1 MADQQEALAVARRMA
16 EQRVRLHLQRSMGKR
31 QGSMLDICS
40 TTVDGMP
47 VTPPDLKLAIPAGEF
62 GRPEDRQT
70 FHIVELENP
79 QDPTS
84 MYVQLLFRE
93 TDLYFV
99 AFRPL
104 APGVNPDSANGWFH
118 FKQAEPI
125 IPSFLNSHQINYG
138 YGYINATN
146 YQVGTG
152 CLSDIYFC
160 LREFTSANARLQS
173 QQRRRVLMVCG
184 LMLSETQRFMQ
195 MQREVIENIHANNG
209 ERQDITHLDGL
220 IHDWGVES
228 NRRVAAADH
237 QHQHGGGEAP
247 AAAPGQV
254 VDYGLWVLKYN
265 PHYVLPLIRRQ
276 LQQHPQPPF
285 PPLTPRQ
292 KKQQLRRRLLQ
303 QRLRQLRLL
312 QPHQHLHQ
320 QALYL

>member
-1 MADQQEALAVARRMA
+1 MK
-16 EQRVRLHLQRSMGKR
+16 KR

>member
-1 MADQQEALAVARRMA
+1 MADQQEALAVA
-16 EQRVRLHLQRSMGKR
+16 EQRVRLHLQRSMGFSITLVGNWSNDINKHR
-31 QGSMLDICS
+31 YRISIDAGREEFLGLMKKKQGRMLDICS

-79 QDPTS
+79 QDP
-84 MYVQLLFRE
+84 
-93 TDLYFV
+93 
-99 AFRPL
+99 
-104 APGVNPDSANGWFH
+104 
-118 FKQAEPI
+118 
-125 IPSFLNSHQINYG
+125 PSI
-138 YGYINATN
+138 TN

-160 LREFTSANARLQS
+160 LREFTPANARLQS

-247 AAAPGQV
+247 AAAAAAPGQV
-254 VDYGLWVLKYN
+254 GT
-265 PHYVLPLIRRQ
+265 LIHGYTNQ
-276 LQQHPQPPF
+276 VS
-285 PPLTPRQ
+285 
-292 KKQQLRRRLLQ
+292 
-303 QRLRQLRLL
+303 
-312 QPHQHLHQ
+312 
-320 QALYL
+320 

>member
-16 EQRVRLHLQRSMGKR
+16 EQRVRLHLQRSMGLMKKR

-104 APGVNPDSANGWFH
+104 APGVNPDSANGVPF
-118 FKQAEPI
+118 QASRAYHTILPQL
-125 IPSFLNSHQINYG
+125 PPNQLC
-138 YGYINATN
+138 TN

-303 QRLRQLRLL
+303 QRLRLL

>member
-1 MADQQEALAVARRMA
+1 
-16 EQRVRLHLQRSMGKR
+16 
-31 QGSMLDICS
+31 ML
-40 TTVDGMP
+40 

-160 LREFTSANARLQS
+160 LREFTPANARLQS

-195 MQREVIENIHANNG
+195 MKREVIENIHSNNG

-247 AAAPGQV
+247 AAAAAPGQV

-265 PHYVLPLIRRQ
+265 PYYVLPLIRRQ
-276 LQQHPQPPF
+276 LQQHPQPP
-285 PPLTPRQ
+285 LTRRQ

-303 QRLRQLRLL
+303 LRLL
-312 QPHQHLHQ
+312 QPHQHQHQ

>member
-1 MADQQEALAVARRMA
+1 
-16 EQRVRLHLQRSMGKR
+16 
-31 QGSMLDICS
+31 
-40 TTVDGMP
+40 
-47 VTPPDLKLAIPAGEF
+47 
-62 GRPEDRQT
+62 
-70 FHIVELENP
+70 
-79 QDPTS
+79 
-84 MYVQLLFRE
+84 MYVCMH
-93 TDLYFV
+93 
-99 AFRPL
+99 AC
-104 APGVNPDSANGWFH
+104 S
-118 FKQAEPI
+118 
-125 IPSFLNSHQINYG
+125 
-138 YGYINATN
+138 TN

-160 LREFTSANARLQS
+160 LREFTPANARLQS
-173 QQRRRVLMVCG
+173 QQRRRVVMVCG

-195 MQREVIENIHANNG
+195 MQREVIENIHSDNG

-247 AAAPGQV
+247 AAAAPGQV

-265 PHYVLPLIRRQ
+265 PYYVLPLIRRQ
-276 LQQHPQPPF
+276 LQQHPQPP
-285 PPLTPRQ
+285 LTRRQ

-312 QPHQHLHQ
+312 QPHQHQHQ